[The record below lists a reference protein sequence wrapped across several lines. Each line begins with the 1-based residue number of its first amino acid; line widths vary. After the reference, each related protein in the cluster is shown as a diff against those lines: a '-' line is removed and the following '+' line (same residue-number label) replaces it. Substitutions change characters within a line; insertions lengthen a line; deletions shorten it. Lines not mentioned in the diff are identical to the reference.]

1 MRRRLAAIAARDRTS
16 QADIHLGI
24 VLAFIAGAVNAG
36 GFLAVGRYTSH
47 MTGIVSS
54 IGDELAL
61 HEMHAALYSFLFLCS
76 FIGGAVTASF
86 IVNFARNRHYHSE
99 FASAL
104 MLEAILLLLFGVSA
118 AGLIKEVTLSLPT
131 MISLLC
137 FIMGLQNSLIS
148 KVSHSQIRTTHVT
161 GIATDIGVEIG
172 RRLFRIL
179 GHPHVPVH
187 AERLSIPL
195 RLLFYFLSGSILGA
209 FAFTYVGFVTVIPL
223 AIVLIIIAATPV
235 WHDLRGVRST
245 V

>member
-1 MRRRLAAIAARDRTS
+1 VRKALASIAARERTKR
-16 QADIHLGI
+16 ADIHLGV

-61 HEMHAALYSFLFLCS
+61 HQIHAALYSFLFLCA
-76 FIGGAVTASF
+76 FISGAIVSSL
-86 IVNFARNRHYHSE
+86 IVNLARIRHYHSE
-99 FASAL
+99 FASTL
-104 MLEAILLLLFGVSA
+104 MLEAILLLLFGLSA
-118 AGLIKEVTLSLPT
+118 AGLVPQVALPLPV

-161 GIATDIGVEIG
+161 GIATDIGVELG
-172 RRLFRIL
+172 RRLFRHL
-179 GHPHVPVH
+179 GHPEIPVH
-187 AERLSIPL
+187 AERLTIPL

-209 FAFTYVGFVTVIPL
+209 FAFTYIGFATVVPL
-223 AIVLIIIAATPV
+223 AIMLIVLAAPPI
-235 WHDLRGVRST
+235 WKDLRAPSRH
-245 V
+245 